1 MNGRPN
7 LAGERG
13 FTLVE
18 MLVALSIF
26 ALLAAAGVG
35 ILRAS
40 VDTQAAVDARLGEIG
55 SVGRLHALLESDL
68 GQAIERPTRGA
79 SGERAAFDGNAS
91 AMQFVRAGWTNLDGA
106 ARSDLQRVEW
116 RLSGGALTRTGFAR
130 LDGTDDA
137 APAAPILREVRA
149 LSFRYRSA
157 DGSWSTAFRSS
168 QDQPLPAAVEL
179 TVTRN
184 AGALLVFVAALPPVG
199 VRAPQTVPGAPAS

>member
-1 MNGRPN
+1 MNTSRNQSREG
-7 LAGERG
+7 G

-55 SVGRLHALLESDL
+55 SVGRLHALLEGDL
-68 GQAIERPTRGA
+68 GQAADRPTRA
-79 SGERAAFDGNAS
+79 AAGERPAFDGGPA

-116 RLSGGALTRTGFAR
+116 WLGGGALTRTGFAA
-130 LDGTDDA
+130 LDGGDDR
-137 APAAPILREVRA
+137 APAAAILRDVRSVG
-149 LSFRYRSA
+149 LRYRLA
-157 DGSWSTAFRSS
+157 DGSWSTAFRSTPE
-168 QDQPLPAAVEL
+168 QPLPAAVEL

-184 AGALLVFVAALPPVG
+184 AGAPLVLVAALPPLG
-199 VRAPQTVPGAPAS
+199 ERSPQPQPGAPA